1 MRNFESF
8 QTALESETSYMSN
21 LTRSLSLVLDE
32 FYTNIKFV
40 GVSATTG
47 SGIVDFFQIVDL
59 LKLEYE
65 RDYKVEFLRMKQL
78 RENEK
83 KLEQEKAMEKLAN
96 DLKTNEILREDEKF
110 KFVLYFLKIFLY
122 FKFKKK

>member
-1 MRNFESF
+1 MSYFNFQKNDIVHHSFAGEWMRNFESF

-47 SGIVDFFQIVDL
+47 AGIVDFFQIADL

-65 RDYKVEFLRMKQL
+65 RDYKAEFIRMKEL
-78 RENEK
+78 REKEK
-83 KLEQEKAMEKLAN
+83 KLEQEREMQKLTEKLKKN
-96 DLKTNEILREDEKF
+96 DILR
-110 KFVLYFLKIFLY
+110 
-122 FKFKKK
+122 KK